1 MSSKEA
7 YRSPSDEKNEHEVAG
22 ALPYEEAAVNIGA
35 PVEEIS
41 PLGYH
46 VDPVAVVFLVRLL

>member
-1 MSSKEA
+1 MSSKESQA
-7 YRSPSDEKNEHEVAG
+7 DEKNEHEVAG
-22 ALPYEEAAVNIGA
+22 VPSLSYEEAAVNIGA

-46 VDPVAVVFLVRLL
+46 VDPVAVVFLVRLP